1 MTSARLPLLAHGGP
15 ERIVA
20 WRADGPVY
28 TQRFLSDVARLAE
41 RLPAGAAVLNICQD
55 RYRFLVGFAASVVTG
70 RVTLL
75 PPAQTPEAIARLKDF
90 AADVFCLHDG
100 NGAAI
105 DLPGLAFP
113 ELDAGEVAAMPA
125 IDVEQTVVV
134 LFTSGSTGLPTPH
147 VKKWGALAL
156 SSQGEAERFDAS
168 RPGYAI
174 VGTVPVQHSY
184 GFESIIMLTLQ
195 SRSAVWCGWP
205 FYPADIAT
213 ALAAVPR
220 PRLLVTTP
228 FHLHALL
235 DAGVDVPPVD
245 RLLSA
250 TAPLS
255 DVLAREAEQ
264 RLGAP
269 MVEIYGCTETGQLA
283 SRRTIEGPVWNPLP
297 GVRLEHEEDLTYALG
312 GNNCAR
318 QLLGDVIE
326 IHADGRFSLHGRNA
340 DMVNIAG
347 KRTSIA
353 YLNHQLMDIAGV
365 KDGCFF
371 MPDEISVDGIT
382 RLAAFVVAPTLDAR
396 QLRAA
401 LRGRID
407 PIFLP
412 RPLVLLDRLPR
423 NPTGKLLRVDLQ
435 ALYAQHGRSAP

>member
-20 WRADGPVY
+20 WRADGPVSAP
-28 TQRFLSDVARLAE
+28 RFLSDVIRLAE
-41 RLPAGAAVLNICQD
+41 RLPAGTAVLNICHD
-55 RYRFLVGFAASVVTG
+55 RYRFLVGFAASVVAG
-70 RVTLL
+70 KVTLL
-75 PPAQTPEAIARLKDF
+75 PPAQTPEAIARLREY
-90 AADVFCLHDG
+90 AADVFCLHDD
-100 NGAAI
+100 NADAI
-105 DLPGLAFP
+105 DLPRFAFP
-113 ELDAGEVAAMPA
+113 ELGTGEIDAVPA
-125 IDVEQTVVV
+125 IDVDQTVVV

-147 VKKWGALAL
+147 VKKWGALAV

-168 RPGYAI
+168 RPGYAL

-205 FYPADIAT
+205 FYPADIAA

-220 PRLLVTTP
+220 PRMLVTTP

-235 DAGVDVPPVD
+235 DADVDVPPVD

-255 DVLAREAEQ
+255 AALAQQAEQ

-283 SRRTIEGPVWNPLP
+283 SRRTVEGPNWNPLP
-297 GVRLEHEEDLTYALG
+297 GVSLQQEEGFTYALG
-312 GNNCAR
+312 GNNGTR
-318 QLLGDVIE
+318 QPLGDVIE

-353 YLNHQLMDIAGV
+353 YLNHQLMDIEGV

-382 RLAAFVVAPTLDAR
+382 RLAAFVVAPTLDDKK
-396 QLRAA
+396 LRAA
-401 LRGRID
+401 LRARVD

-412 RPLVLLDRLPR
+412 RPLVFLDRLPR

-435 ALYAQHGRSAP
+435 SLYAQHSRSAP